1 MLLSVVISDCSCG
14 ELYRTVVSLLKLWL
28 VGKVRHCD

>member
-1 MLLSVVISDCSCG
+1 MLLSVVISNCSW
-14 ELYRTVVSLLKLWL
+14 ERAYRTIVGLLKLWL